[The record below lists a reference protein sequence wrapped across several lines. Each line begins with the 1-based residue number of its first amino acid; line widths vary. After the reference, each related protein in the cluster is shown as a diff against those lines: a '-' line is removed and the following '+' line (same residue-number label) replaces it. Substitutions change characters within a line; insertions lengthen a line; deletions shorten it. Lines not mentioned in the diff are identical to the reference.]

1 MNNDLFNEEAIM
13 IQKIFRGFLTRK
25 WISKSK
31 DRFNGQLITSEH
43 PIKVFPNFLL
53 FEHSGSGKGRID
65 YNRKSLMRHVIDGR
79 CNDNKPGNP
88 CFRNIVIQ
96 KTHSLWENV
105 EGNAKFDPNKQYR
118 VLLTHDNTAEYPIQV
133 LPDFL
138 LFEHS
143 GSGKG
148 RIDYNNKSLMRHVI
162 DGNCNQNKPG
172 NPCYR
177 NVIVQMCDSPWEN
190 IEVNDDLFDGHKE
203 YRVLHHNTAEYP
215 IQVLP
220 NSLIFEHSGS
230 GKGRIDYDNKSLMRH
245 VIDGNCIQNKPGNP
259 NFSNVVIQVRR
270 KRWYYVTGAEAH
282 ETFDKDKQ
290 YRVLHDGKGI
300 IDTGIKPLCI
310 MEIFDLHQKYKKNT
324 IHEEKV
330 IMIQKICRGYLT
342 RLKLLRLFTNAADEF
357 RGGRTT
363 LCETLAKY
371 DEVLERIKETEKK
384 IKRNEI
390 RNKVLFAYRMA
401 VFVGTIINS
410 ENKPSPA
417 VRRREIWAQDAAR
430 NPTPVPTP
438 VPTPIPVYRN
448 DNGGGLFVGATLGGM
463 LAARYV
469 MDNLSFSASGD
480 VHGRFSIGASV
491 RF

>member
-1 MNNDLFNEEAIM
+1 
-13 IQKIFRGFLTRK
+13 
-25 WISKSK
+25 
-31 DRFNGQLITSEH
+31 
-43 PIKVFPNFLL
+43 
-53 FEHSGSGKGRID
+53 
-65 YNRKSLMRHVIDGR
+65 
-79 CNDNKPGNP
+79 
-88 CFRNIVIQ
+88 
-96 KTHSLWENV
+96 
-105 EGNAKFDPNKQYR
+105 
-118 VLLTHDNTAEYPIQV
+118 
-133 LPDFL
+133 
-138 LFEHS
+138 
-143 GSGKG
+143 
-148 RIDYNNKSLMRHVI
+148 
-162 DGNCNQNKPG
+162 
-172 NPCYR
+172 
-177 NVIVQMCDSPWEN
+177 
-190 IEVNDDLFDGHKE
+190 
-203 YRVLHHNTAEYP
+203 
-215 IQVLP
+215 
-220 NSLIFEHSGS
+220 
-230 GKGRIDYDNKSLMRH
+230 
-245 VIDGNCIQNKPGNP
+245 
-259 NFSNVVIQVRR
+259 
-270 KRWYYVTGAEAH
+270 
-282 ETFDKDKQ
+282 
-290 YRVLHDGKGI
+290 
-300 IDTGIKPLCI
+300 
-310 MEIFDLHQKYKKNT
+310 
-324 IHEEKV
+324 
-330 IMIQKICRGYLT
+330 MIQKICRGYLT